1 MTPSINRLHYSA
13 KALGEYIMEAEFDLL
28 ESEFDASVVT
38 SYEQFARWVTG
49 YTYYHALVCACSG
62 DLGLILSQLQE
73 DYDELTIETTGAGSF
88 VPE

>member
-1 MTPSINRLHYSA
+1 
-13 KALGEYIMEAEFDLL
+13 
-28 ESEFDASVVT
+28 
-38 SYEQFARWVTG
+38 VTG

-88 VPE
+88 VPEWPTRAASPPPGGRWSDRVVHMYYGPDV

>member
-13 KALGEYIMEAEFDLL
+13 KALGEYIMEAEFDLVK
-28 ESEFDASVVT
+28 SEFDASVVT

-49 YTYYHALVCACSG
+49 YMYYHTLVCASSG
-62 DLGLILSQLQE
+62 DLGAILSQLQE
-73 DYDELTIETTGAGSF
+73 DYDELVENEGDGSF

>member
-13 KALGEYIMEAEFDLL
+13 KALADNILQAEFDLVK
-28 ESEFDASVVT
+28 SEFDDSVVT

-62 DLGLILSQLQE
+62 DLGLILSQLQA
-73 DYDELTIETTGAGSF
+73 DYDELK
-88 VPE
+88 